1 MIWLNDQLVDEG
13 VTSILLPITDRS
25 FLLGEGLF
33 ETILT
38 VGGQAVALDRHI
50 KRITNGAEVLGITA
64 PTPEKIAI
72 AVTELLHSTSDIA
85 LGRMRLTLSGSGNFL
100 LTHQNYEEWR
110 EPAKLVTYPHPFN
123 AKSPLQKVKSTS
135 YGEYLLAFRYA
146 KERNAD
152 DALLFNADDRVMES
166 STANVIALIG
176 GKWVTP
182 PLSAGPLPGITREL
196 LMEWGLLTERELIFE
211 ELQRCESMALVSSL
225 RSIQPIGE
233 MNGRR
238 YKTSG
243 KIEEIS
249 TFYKK
254 ALAGKLNP

>member
-1 MIWLNDQLVDEG
+1 MIWLNDRLVEESS
-13 VTSILLPITDRS
+13 TPTLLSISDRS

-38 VGGQAVALDRHI
+38 IGGKAVALDRHI
-50 KRITNGAEVLGITA
+50 KRLHHGAEVIGISA
-64 PTPEKIAI
+64 PTSESIAI
-72 AVTELLHSTSDIA
+72 AVTQLLHSTPEIA
-85 LGRMRLTLSGSGNFL
+85 LGRMRITLSGSGNFVI
-100 LTHQNYEEWR
+100 THQLYKEWS

-123 AKSPLQKVKSTS
+123 GKSPLQKVKSTS

-146 KERNAD
+146 QERSAD
-152 DALLFNADDRVMES
+152 DALLFNTDDRVMES
-166 STANVIALIG
+166 STANIIALIG

-196 LMEWGLLTERELIFE
+196 LIEWELLIERDLIFE
-211 ELQRCESMALVSSL
+211 ELQRCESMALISSL

-233 MNGRR
+233 INGRK

-249 TFYKK
+249 TLYKRS
-254 ALAGKLNP
+254 LAGNLNP

>member
-1 MIWLNDQLVDEG
+1 MIWLNDRLVDESA
-13 VTSILLPITDRS
+13 TPTLLPISDRS

-38 VGGQAVALDRHI
+38 IGGKAVALDRHI
-50 KRITNGAEVLGITA
+50 KRLIRGAEVIGISA
-64 PTPEKIAI
+64 PTPENIAI
-72 AVTELLHSTSDIA
+72 AVTQLLHSTSEIA
-85 LGRMRLTLSGSGNFL
+85 LGRMRVTLSGSGNFVI
-100 LTHQNYEEWR
+100 THQPYKEWS
-110 EPAKLVTYPHPFN
+110 EPARLVTYPHPFN

-146 KERNAD
+146 QERNAD
-152 DALLFNADDRVMES
+152 DALLFNTDDRVMES
-166 STANVIALIG
+166 STANIIALIG

-196 LMEWGLLTERELIFE
+196 LIEWELLIERDLIFE
-211 ELQRCESMALVSSL
+211 ELQRCESMALISSL

-233 MNGRR
+233 INGRK

-243 KIEEIS
+243 KIDEIS
-249 TFYKK
+249 TLYKSS
-254 ALAGKLNP
+254 LAGNLNP